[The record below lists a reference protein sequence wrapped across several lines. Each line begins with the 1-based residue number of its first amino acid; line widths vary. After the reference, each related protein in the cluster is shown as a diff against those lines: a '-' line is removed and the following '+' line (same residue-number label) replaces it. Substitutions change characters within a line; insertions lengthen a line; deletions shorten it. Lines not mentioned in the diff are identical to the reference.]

1 MDFEWAGDNKT
12 PISQDEW
19 LNILIHIVMTSRN
32 LSKYRAI
39 IAVNK
44 HLEVLEFDD
53 DRHSSL
59 TGLN

>member
-1 MDFEWAGDNKT
+1 VDFEWTGDNKT

-32 LSKYRAI
+32 LSKYLAI
-39 IAVNK
+39 ISVNK